1 MKPKLNTDA
10 WIGWRTVVEAA
21 GLTPAQIEHEADALA
36 LAARLVILWETPE
49 GKRSPAAQDERTALG
64 GALQR
69 IAANRPSPAHAPD
82 FLSVARELVYA
93 EGSRLETLAGIA
105 TVVNDP
111 ADATVNNAPDAQ
123 LARLRQEVARD

>member
-1 MKPKLNTDA
+1 MPKLNTDA
-10 WIGWRTVVEAA
+10 WSGWREIVTAA
-21 GLTPAQIEHEADALA
+21 GLTPAQIEHEANALA

-93 EGSRLETLAGIA
+93 EGTRLETLAGIA
-105 TVVNDP
+105 TEVHDP
-111 ADATVNNAPDAQ
+111 YDRAVNNAPDAQ
-123 LARLRQEVARD
+123 LARLRREIS

>member
-1 MKPKLNTDA
+1 PKLNTDA
-10 WIGWRTVVEAA
+10 WSGWHEIVTAA
-21 GLTPAQIEHEADALA
+21 GLTPAQIEHEASALA

-93 EGSRLETLAGIA
+93 EGTRLETLAGIA
-105 TVVNDP
+105 TEVHDP
-111 ADATVNNAPDAQ
+111 YDRAVNNAPDAQ
-123 LARLRQEVARD
+123 LARLRREIS